1 MGFEKREKMVRKS
14 TFLEA
19 RASAGRTGKAAY
31 NIMDIMEERESQLR
45 QSRLTV
51 SKKPRLSMAGEGTA
65 EEEEDT
71 GPDLSTI
78 ELDLENLAL
87 EFPDECLIYMSNK
100 MEIGLDDEKREKE
113 YECFRQCCMILNK
126 MKNHRQTIR
135 NKQTQ
140 RDAELL
146 LAMYKI
152 YPENC
157 ATPFWVKTA
166 ITRVT
171 DDTTFSTAAEEFFES
186 NDDID
191 PIDFAE
197 FMYFPKLNA
206 AERKKSMHLAAIIAA
221 NDSKKETSLDTN
233 VNTRMER
240 RDSLTKEE
248 KAKNASRRQSMLA
261 VTDIAKMNK
270 TKIGGDKVDPK
281 KERRA
286 SFAAAAKMAAGA
298 AKWAKM

>member
-1 MGFEKREKMVRKS
+1 MVRKS

-19 RASAGRTGKAAY
+19 RASAGRTGQAAY
-31 NIMDIMEERESQLR
+31 SIMDIMEERESQLR

-51 SKKPRLSMAGEGTA
+51 SKKPRLSLAGEA
-65 EEEEDT
+65 VEEDA

-87 EFPDECLIYMSNK
+87 EFPDETLIYMSNK

-126 MKNHRQTIR
+126 MKSGRQQIR

-152 YPENC
+152 YPENH
-157 ATPFWVKTA
+157 ATPFWIKTA
-166 ITRVT
+166 ITRVS
-171 DDTTFSTAAEEFFES
+171 DDMAFSTAAEEFFES

-197 FMYFPKLNA
+197 FMYFPKLDA
-206 AERKKSMHLAAIIAA
+206 AARKKSMHLAAIIAK
-221 NDSKKETSLDTN
+221 NDAGKETSLDTN

-248 KAKNASRRQSMLA
+248 KNRNAQRRQSMLA

-298 AKWAKM
+298 KKWAKM